1 MLLDAALSVFG
12 RDGYHDASLDEVA
25 GLSGVTKP
33 VIYDH
38 FRSKQELYV
47 AVLEAQTRRLYEH
60 LEEHLDPKHEPLEQ
74 RLVHSAEVMLEFAEA
89 QPAAWRLLF
98 HDTVSDPE
106 VAAAYKRL
114 RDEASRTV
122 GRATAS
128 DPDFTPPSG
137 VSRESASLIFGELQ
151 HTAVVAL
158 VGWAHEHPRVPRRH
172 LIAVLMDF
180 MWIGLERFRTGEHW
194 ANEG

>member
-1 MLLDAALSVFG
+1 MLLGAALEVFG
-12 RDGYHDASLDEVA
+12 RDGYHRASLDEVA
-25 GLSGVTKP
+25 ELSDVTKP

-38 FRSKQELYV
+38 FCSKQELYV
-47 AVLEAQTRRLYEH
+47 AVLEAQTGRLHEH
-60 LEEHLDPKHEPLEQ
+60 LGKHLNPESEPLEQ
-74 RLVHSAEVMLEFAEA
+74 RLVHSAEVMLGFAEE

-114 RDEASRTV
+114 RDDASRTV

-128 DPDFTPPSG
+128 DPDFTPPPG

-158 VGWAHEHPRVPRRH
+158 VGWAHEHPHVPRRH

-180 MWIGLERFRTGEHW
+180 MWVGLERFRTGEHW
-194 ANEG
+194 VNEG